1 MTITEDKAL
10 RRKTRERELAKATKL
25 AAKKL
30 GTSLYNVI
38 YADPPWRFEPYSRET
53 GLSCAADNHYPTM
66 TLAKIK
72 AIEPPSAKDC
82 ALFLWAT
89 VPMLP
94 DALDTMAAWGFKYKS
109 HWVWIKQKDGTGYWS
124 RNRHELLLIG
134 TRGSIPAPSPGTQ
147 PPSALSYNTTR
158 HSAKPHEFRGLID
171 RFYPNVPKLEMF
183 ARGEAPRGWHFHGNE
198 VTNPGDA

>member
-1 MTITEDKAL
+1 MAL
-10 RRKTRERELAKATKL
+10 RAVL
-25 AAKKL
+25 
-30 GTSLYNVI
+30 
-38 YADPPWRFEPYSRET
+38 ET
-53 GLSCAADNHYPTM
+53 GLSRAADNHYPTM

-134 TRGSIPAPSPGTQ
+134 TRGSIPAPSPGTPATQ
-147 PPSALSYNTTR
+147 CAELQHHQTLGQ
-158 HSAKPHEFRGLID
+158 A
-171 RFYPNVPKLEMF
+171 
-183 ARGEAPRGWHFHGNE
+183 A
-198 VTNPGDA
+198 